1 MRTPDSTV
9 RFGNRDSQ
17 NEGALEGALHGH
29 AWNDDYFR
37 GRKLALIAVIFL
49 YAAVFWIA
57 VSWVAKRPDADWWL
71 LMVVFFVA
79 YLLGVGC
86 YIVMEYWVAPHLK
99 ALQALVRVVVTM
111 AVLYYGLDWLDV
123 GDTRVKLK
131 IVGILLVFYVIIGG
145 VFACA
150 TGTFV

>member
-1 MRTPDSTV
+1 
-9 RFGNRDSQ
+9 
-17 NEGALEGALHGH
+17 
-29 AWNDDYFR
+29 
-37 GRKLALIAVIFL
+37 L

-57 VSWVAKRPDADWWL
+57 VSWVAKRPDTDWWL

-86 YIVMEYWVAPHLK
+86 YIVMEYWVAHHLK
-99 ALQALVRVVVTM
+99 GLQAVVRIAVTT
-111 AVLYYGLDWLDV
+111 ALLYYGLDWLDM
-123 GDTRVKLK
+123 GDTKVKLK
-131 IVGILLVFYVIIGG
+131 IVGIFLAFYMIIGG